1 MRSHVFTLGESFKR
15 QAAALL
21 CGAAIAVSTPVAA
34 GPELG
39 VYRWDV
45 PNGPANVD
53 AFSQWLGKPVELAEA
68 FEAADSW
75 DNIDGAG
82 WQLGPWSQW
91 VRAQL
96 GRNLILAVPMLPG
109 ISGVSLAQC
118 AAGQY
123 DARWT
128 NLANE
133 LAYYG
138 LHWAY
143 LRLGWEPDGGW
154 YAWAAPQ
161 GQGNE
166 ANYAGCFR
174 RIVQVMRNAQ
184 PASQWKFVW
193 NPTTAWWD
201 KSYLDAIW
209 PGNEYV
215 DVVGID
221 LYDQSWASGTYPYPS
236 TCDAS
241 CRLARQ
247 QTAWS
252 NHLWYLSTIRNF
264 AVGHGKP
271 MAIPEWGAAL
281 RPDGHGG
288 GDNAY
293 FVQKMYEFIHDP
305 ANYVAFHSYFNVSA
319 SDIDARLTDSVTGDA
334 PSGASRFPESAQR
347 FRQLFGAA
355 TPQPEPTPAPTP
367 EPGSADTTPP
377 TVSIASPADG
387 SVLYRR
393 TSVTLEAGASDNVG
407 VVSVDFSVNGRH
419 VCRVEAPPWR
429 CSWRT
434 FNGMTRSYDVRATAT
449 DLSGNTASASQSY
462 PGR

>member
-1 MRSHVFTLGESFKR
+1 MRTPQSKRSTFGDVSQGCAVGESFGRRAVK
-15 QAAALL
+15 LL
-21 CGAAIAVSTPVAA
+21 CAAAIAMFASASAA
-34 GPELG
+34 GPEFG

-53 AFSQWLGKPVELAEA
+53 AYSEWLGKPVTLAEA
-68 FEAADSW
+68 FEASDTW
-75 DNIDGAG
+75 DNIDGAS

-91 VRAQL
+91 ARAQS
-96 GRNLILAVPMLPG
+96 GRNLILGVPMLPG
-109 ISGVSLAQC
+109 TANVSLAQC

-123 DARWT
+123 DVRWT

-154 YAWAAPQ
+154 YAWRAPQ

-174 RIVQVMRNAQ
+174 RVVQVMRNAQ
-184 PASQWKFVW
+184 PANQWKFVW

-221 LYDQSWASGTYPYPS
+221 LYDQSWATGTYPYPS
-236 TCDAS
+236 GCDAS

-247 QTAWS
+247 QTAWGH
-252 NHLWYLSTIRNF
+252 HLWYLSTIRDF
-264 AVGHGKP
+264 ALAHGKP
-271 MAIPEWGAAL
+271 MAIPEWGAAI

-288 GDNAY
+288 GDNPF
-293 FVQKMYEFIHDP
+293 FVQRMHEFIHDP
-305 ANYVAFHSYFNVSA
+305 LNYVAFHSYFNVSA
-319 SDIDARLTDSVTGDA
+319 SDIDARLTGSVTGDA
-334 PSGASRFPESAQR
+334 PSGVTSFPQSH
-347 FRQLFGAA
+347 
-355 TPQPEPTPAPTP
+355 
-367 EPGSADTTPP
+367 
-377 TVSIASPADG
+377 
-387 SVLYRR
+387 YR
-393 TSVTLEAGASDNVG
+393 
-407 VVSVDFSVNGRH
+407 
-419 VCRVEAPPWR
+419 
-429 CSWRT
+429 
-434 FNGMTRSYDVRATAT
+434 
-449 DLSGNTASASQSY
+449 
-462 PGR
+462 PGRKLV

>member
-1 MRSHVFTLGESFKR
+1 MRKLQSM
-15 QAAALL
+15 L
-21 CGAAIAVSTPVAA
+21 CGAAIAVLSSAAIAA

-39 VYRWDV
+39 VYRRDI
-45 PNGPANVD
+45 PNGPANID
-53 AFSQWLGKPVELAEA
+53 AFSQWLGSPVTLAEA
-68 FEAADSW
+68 FEASDTW
-75 DNIDGAG
+75 DNIDGAA

-96 GRNLILAVPMLPG
+96 GRNLILGVPMLPNT
-109 ISGVSLAQC
+109 SGVSLAQC
-118 AAGQY
+118 AAGNY

-154 YAWAAPQ
+154 YAWGAPQ

-174 RIVQVMRNAQ
+174 RIVQVMRATQ
-184 PASQWKFVW
+184 PANQWKFVW

-201 KSYLDAIW
+201 RNYLDAIW

-221 LYDQSWASGTYPYPS
+221 LYDQSWATGTYPYPS
-236 TCDAS
+236 VCDAS

-252 NHLWYLSTIRNF
+252 QHSWYLYSIRDF
-264 AVGHGKP
+264 ALAHGKA
-271 MAIPEWGAAL
+271 MAIPEWGVAL

-288 GDNAY
+288 GDNPY
-293 FVQKMYEFIHDP
+293 FVQKMHEFIMNP
-305 ANYVAFHSYFNVSA
+305 GNYVAFHSYFNVSA
-319 SDIDARLTDSVTGDA
+319 VDIDARLTDSVTGDA
-334 PSGASRFPESAQR
+334 PSGATNFPQSALL
-347 FRQLFGAA
+347 FRQLFGATA
-355 TPQPEPTPAPTP
+355 APAPSP
-367 EPGSADTTPP
+367 APAPADTTPP
-377 TVSIASPADG
+377 TVSLTSPADG
-387 SVLYRR
+387 AVISRR
-393 TSVTLEAGASDNVG
+393 ATVTLEASAFDNVG
-407 VVSVDFSVNGRH
+407 VVSVDFFVNDRH
-419 VCRVEAPPWR
+419 VCRLEGAPWR
-429 CSWRT
+429 CAWRSG
-434 FNGMTRSYDVRATAT
+434 NGWTRSYAIKATAT
-449 DLSGNTASASQSY
+449 DLSGNQASDVRVYRSQK
-462 PGR
+462 